1 MNAIFLGMACLLA
14 AAASYWIL
22 GRGTPRPAGT
32 WAMSALLA
40 SFALAFASYA
50 PLFENAVEAIVPH
63 VARPLSNSA
72 SLAAATSVLAVSFQ
86 VNLQPAEARRR
97 IRLRLFLLAA
107 SVSGMAVLVI
117 AEQMTHR
124 SPQVYAL
131 YLLLFISYL
140 GFAIVDFLQQT
151 LRQSNS
157 TRRSSVRIGLRM
169 AAAGCVFALVYAT
182 YKVTVLFSLGLGI
195 QLVPDHARC
204 SSLVSAPCVFSVT
217 SPALAVL
224 LICLGLTLPAVV
236 YPISQARRRRWEVR
250 SFEALGP
257 LWQDLSAAMPEIVLS
272 AADADEDAAS
282 DSDFLLQRRVIEI
295 SDGIL
300 ALRPYRSRSVQ
311 EAAQQTVEA
320 GTERG
325 AAIVEAAVVKAA
337 LAAMQTGHLA
347 DEVAVPS
354 ASGTASRAGDL
365 RAETQWL
372 LQIADAYAHGETV
385 RVADG
390 GQPKPVGA

>member
-1 MNAIFLGMACLLA
+1 MNAIFLGMACLLT

-32 WAMSALLA
+32 WAMGALLA

-50 PLFENAVEAIVPH
+50 PLFEDAAEAIVPD
-63 VARPLSNSA
+63 VDRLLSNSA
-72 SLAAATSVLAVSFQ
+72 SLAAATSVLTVSFQ
-86 VNLQPAEARRR
+86 VNLQAAEARRR
-97 IRLRLFLLAA
+97 TRLRLFLLAA
-107 SVSGMAVLVI
+107 SVSGMAVLFTL
-117 AEQMTHR
+117 EQMTHR

-140 GFAIVDFLQQT
+140 GFAIIDFLQQT
-151 LRQSNS
+151 LRQSKS

-169 AAAGCVFALVYAT
+169 AAAGCAFALVYAA
-182 YKVTVLFSLGLGI
+182 YKVAVLFSLGLGVH
-195 QLVPDHARC
+195 LVPDHARC
-204 SSLVSAPCVFSVT
+204 SSLVAAPCVFSVT

-236 YPISQARRRRWEVR
+236 YPISQARRHRWEVR
-250 SFEALGP
+250 SFNALGP
-257 LWQDLSAAMPEIVLS
+257 LWQDLSTAMPEIVLS
-272 AADADEDAAS
+272 AAALDEEATS

-300 ALRPYRSRSVQ
+300 ALRPYRSRHVQ
-311 EAAQQTVEA
+311 EAAQRTVDA
-320 GTERG
+320 GSEED
-325 AAIVEAAVVKAA
+325 AAIIEAAVVKAA
-337 LAAMQTGHLA
+337 LASLRVGHLA

-354 ASGTASRAGDL
+354 AADAASRKDL
-365 RAETQWL
+365 RADTQWL
-372 LQIADAYAHGETV
+372 LQVADAYAHRETV

-390 GQPKPVGA
+390 GQPEPVGA